1 MASDHETPRTVP
13 PWVRSAHN
21 DSSDELRLDTQ
32 VTPLLLPKTPQT
44 ARPASHNSH
53 PSPRPGA
60 PAGRRFDHAREAAP
74 PLPNLS
80 PVEAASR
87 WRAFALAS
95 KYPDPP
101 QSSAQREVAS
111 PEWIRDNF
119 NDLDSPWEPD
129 EATKTDLE
137 KQPGFWLFSHAKRK
151 SRLRKIHRILMRNPY
166 IPLVIRLVVLTFSA
180 AALGISGRIFH
191 LTNRSDCDAGSSTYM
206 AIIVDVI
213 AIVYLCYIT
222 YDEYTAQPLGLR
234 NPKSKLRLIFLDL
247 LFIVFDSANLSIA
260 FQSLTDSSWACV
272 DNTERDDP
280 EVRTC
285 YQSSVTLRI
294 VERVTR

>member
-1 MASDHETPRTVP
+1 MAADHDTPRTVP

-21 DSSDELRLDTQ
+21 DSSEDLHLDTQ

-44 ARPASHNSH
+44 ARPASHNTH

-60 PAGRRFDHAREAAP
+60 PAGRRFDHVREAAP
-74 PLPNLS
+74 PLPNTS
-80 PVEAASR
+80 PVDSASR

-101 QSSAQREVAS
+101 QSAGRSEVAS

-119 NDLDSPWEPD
+119 NDLDSPWEPEQPMLVD
-129 EATKTDLE
+129 PE
-137 KQPGFWLFSHAKRK
+137 KQPGFWLFSHSKRK
-151 SRLRKIHRILMRNPY
+151 SRLHKFHHTLMRNPY
-166 IPLVIRLVVLTFSA
+166 IPLAIRMTVLTFSA

-191 LTNRSDCDAGSSTYM
+191 LTNRSNCDAGSSTYM
-206 AIIVDVI
+206 AIIVDVF

-260 FQSLTDSSWACV
+260 FQSLTDANWACV
-272 DNTERDDP
+272 DNSERNDP
-280 EVRTC
+280 EVQT
-285 YQSSVTLRI
+285 TLRI